1 MGHLHSTD
9 CSTLVHSACNSDH
22 KWVTVIQFRWRS
34 DLMHERKKAYYFQ
47 IISDSFS
54 YFSFSLFE
62 SSLFFPLCSLSVLRL
77 CMLNEWSS
85 SGIWDDHHID
95 TSAWALVEF
104 TKTSLQNKSSNVS
117 EKNIII
123 STCWLGIQIPCY
135 WLLLKWYS
143 PQMYS
148 VCCQRWHKLSVV
160 VKRQIRDK
168 QWETGGLP
176 ASVKCFQC
184 QTGR

>member
-47 IISDSFS
+47 ITSDSFS

-77 CMLNEWSS
+77 CKLNEWSS
-85 SGIWDDHHID
+85 RYLGRPSYRHLCLGSCRIYQNNP
-95 TSAWALVEF
+95 SKQEF
-104 TKTSLQNKSSNVS
+104 KRIREEYYYLNLLTWHSNPLLLITIKMIQPSNVQCLLS
-117 EKNIII
+117 EMTQTECGCEKTDKRQTVGNRRLA
-123 STCWLGIQIPCY
+123 SFC
-135 WLLLKWYS
+135 
-143 PQMYS
+143 QM
-148 VCCQRWHKLSVV
+148 LSVS
-160 VKRQIRDK
+160 D
-168 QWETGGLP
+168 W
-176 ASVKCFQC
+176 
-184 QTGR
+184 